1 MSKLNLASL
10 AVEATST
17 IHLRDAAGTLL
28 TTPAID
34 AGGKPEPVTVTV
46 YGPGSAEYAEAIA
59 KRESRQLERLRKSRG
74 KAEVTAEVKKRDEAI
89 FLASITVEFSRNM
102 EYGDGSL
109 SGNEL
114 HRAIY
119 SDRSIGFIA
128 DQIYAEL
135 ADWENFMKGSATN

>member
-10 AVEATST
+10 AVAATST

-28 TTPAID
+28 FTPAIE

-46 YGPGSAEYAEAIA
+46 YGPGSDEYAQAVA
-59 KRESRQLERLRKSRG
+59 KRDSRQLERLRKSRG
-74 KAEVTAEVKKRDEAI
+74 KAEVTAEQKKRDEAI
-89 FLASITVEFSRNM
+89 FLASITVEFSRNL

-119 SDRSIGFIA
+119 SDRSIGFIP

-135 ADWENFMKGSATN
+135 SDWENFMKGSPTS